1 MLKKILSGIIA
12 IVLGVSLVSVP
23 VFAEEEEEVK
33 NDGRLGSENAII
45 LKSCADAEDGIF
57 CILNFAVDVLSIGV
71 GVVGVIGI
79 SVAGLQYLTAGGSE
93 EKTRKAKTRINE
105 IIIGLAIYAV
115 FFLILKWLSV
125 TPR

>member
-1 MLKKILSGIIA
+1 MPI
-12 IVLGVSLVSVP
+12 P
-23 VFAEEEEEVK
+23 
-33 NDGRLGSENAII
+33 
-45 LKSCADAEDGIF
+45 SCRIF

-71 GVVGVIGI
+71 GIVGVIGI

>member
-1 MLKKILSGIIA
+1 M
-12 IVLGVSLVSVP
+12 
-23 VFAEEEEEVK
+23 
-33 NDGRLGSENAII
+33 
-45 LKSCADAEDGIF
+45 
-57 CILNFAVDVLSIGV
+57 
-71 GVVGVIGI
+71 GVIGI